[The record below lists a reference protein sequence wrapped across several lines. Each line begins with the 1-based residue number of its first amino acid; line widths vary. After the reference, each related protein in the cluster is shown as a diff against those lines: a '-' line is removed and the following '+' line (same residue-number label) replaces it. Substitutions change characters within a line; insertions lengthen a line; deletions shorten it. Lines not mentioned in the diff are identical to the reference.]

1 MPLRAG
7 RRAADRGAA
16 AVEAALVLP
25 LLLMLVF
32 GIVDIGRMVSARM
45 TVTEAAREGA
55 RALALG
61 ANPQSRVQK
70 VMGSPTDV
78 SIDSDCD
85 SASVAIGD
93 DAVITVTYEF
103 SFITPLGVLA
113 GGGLGGNVDISAT
126 GVMPCYG

>member
-1 MPLRAG
+1 MPSHAG
-7 RRAADRGAA
+7 RRAPDRGAA

-25 LLLMLVF
+25 LLLMIVF
-32 GIVDIGRMVSARM
+32 GIIDIGRMVNAQI

-61 ANPQSRVQK
+61 TDVESRVEQM
-70 VMGSPTDV
+70 MGSRKDV
-78 SIDSDCD
+78 TIDRDGCANSP
-85 SASVAIGD
+85 
-93 DAVITVTYEF
+93 DAVVKVTYQF

-113 GGGLGGNVDISAT
+113 GGGLSGNVAISAR